1 MALDNGPDSSWV
13 RRRGVLPTI
22 AREYRRI
29 RARFPLEELAKY
41 QGQWVAFSSDGCQI
55 AAAADSLE
63 DLEEQLAA
71 AGQDPRQVVL
81 EGLPGPEDAMPLG
94 AEELS

>member
-1 MALDNGPDSSWV
+1 M
-13 RRRGVLPTI
+13 I
-22 AREYRRI
+22 AREYRTN

-41 QGQWVAFSSDGCQI
+41 QGQWVAFSSDGCRI
-55 AAAADSLE
+55 VAAADSLE
-63 DLEEQLAA
+63 HLEERLAA
-71 AGQDPRQVVL
+71 GGTDPRQVVL